1 MKTIQNFI
9 KESLHNN
16 NNWLSNAKNNEVP
29 FVKAALEDEG
39 WTVTIGSQDEDF
51 NGIDLKVEKE
61 ETDDQYGGNFNVDV
75 KGSSSKNKQSK
86 SFLFTCKSTSG
97 KEYPYSDNHFIAFIN
112 YVDKTIY
119 LAADK
124 DVKELA
130 SKYKEYDSKFGDE
143 SKYILLPKKE
153 VQKLGRTINPSDKI
167 KNLLK

>member
-1 MKTIQNFI
+1 MREKSKRVEMFDYQLEAIDKMKNGCILCGGVGTG
-9 KESLHNN
+9 KSRTSL
-16 NNWLSNAKNNEVP
+16 AYFYK
-29 FVKAALEDEG
+29 
-39 WTVTIGSQDEDF
+39 
-51 NGIDLKVEKE
+51 
-61 ETDDQYGGNFNVDV
+61 QYGGKFNIDV

-86 SFLFTCKSTSG
+86 SFLFTCKSASG

-112 YVDKTIY
+112 YIDKTIY

-130 SKYKEYDSKFGDE
+130 SKYKERDSESGDN
-143 SKYILLPKKE
+143 SKYVLLPKKE

>member
-1 MKTIQNFI
+1 MKDIKNFI
-9 KESLHNN
+9 NESLHNSD
-16 NNWLSNAKNNEVP
+16 WLSNAKNNEEP
-29 FVKAALEDEG
+29 FVKAALEEEG
-39 WTVTIGSQDEDF
+39 WKVTPGSQNEDF
-51 NGIDLKVEKE
+51 QGIDLKVEKQ
-61 ETDDQYGGNFNVDV
+61 ETDDQYGGKFNIDV

-86 SFLFTCKSTSG
+86 SFLFTCKSASG

-143 SKYILLPKKE
+143 SKYVLLPKKE